1 MQAYTHTHKH
11 IHASYKYIH
20 IHTITRKHVI
30 QNIHAYTIFIQTYAN
45 KYNHI
50 HVSCSKKHT
59 NPHNH
64 IQMAKL
70 ESEIQSLKAENLLE
84 RKKMESQHETKIAQ
98 FHKDVQRLV
107 KLEADNETHVAKIAQ
122 VCVYVLVCA
131 LMCMRVC
138 VYVCI
143 RPR

>member
-1 MQAYTHTHKH
+1 
-11 IHASYKYIH
+11 
-20 IHTITRKHVI
+20 
-30 QNIHAYTIFIQTYAN
+30 
-45 KYNHI
+45 
-50 HVSCSKKHT
+50 
-59 NPHNH
+59 
-64 IQMAKL
+64 MAKL